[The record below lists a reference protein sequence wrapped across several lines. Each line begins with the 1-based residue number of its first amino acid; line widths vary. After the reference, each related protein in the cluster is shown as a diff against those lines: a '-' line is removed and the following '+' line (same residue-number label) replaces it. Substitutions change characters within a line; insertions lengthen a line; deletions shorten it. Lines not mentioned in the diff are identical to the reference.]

1 MDASDI
7 IRRNLQ
13 AINAAAKVAAVKVT
27 NPSFTATTVNKI
39 TNLSTM
45 TFTSE
50 DSKIN
55 FDAGMKYLYYD
66 TAGIPYLSTM
76 NFCSVRA
83 PLTK

>member
-13 AINAAAKVAAVKVT
+13 TINAAAKVAAVKAT
-27 NPSFTATTVNKI
+27 NTSFVPTTVNNI
-39 TNLSTM
+39 TNLSSM

-66 TAGIPYLSTM
+66 ATGIPYMSTM
-76 NFCSVRA
+76 NFGSVRL
-83 PLTK
+83 PLAK